1 MDINHGSLCW
11 LSLFSFFHAHTHTR
25 RQTHQCNASSFSP
38 PVLWAH
44 LHLSTQHTKW
54 MACGL
59 CVSLYAARCVSIP
72 SVSVSASVCLP
83 LITFKH
89 NLNCMSFSAYV
100 SEDAFTLLTV
110 FVFKHQCEPAWRRVG
125 VSVRVCACVLESQ
138 FPWWVTVHGPPGS
151 TELCVNSMS
160 KLLPYIIR
168 VAQALTNP
176 QKILNFSWKTLAVGN
191 IDMCKLCVS
200 KFSIQSENLIRS

>member
-1 MDINHGSLCW
+1 MT
-11 LSLFSFFHAHTHTR
+11 LSVGCPCFLFFMHTHT
-25 RQTHQCNASSFSP
+25 QTRQCNASSFS

-59 CVSLYAARCVSIP
+59 CLQLYAAMCVSIP

-89 NLNCMSFSAYV
+89 NLNCMSFFAYM

-110 FVFKHQCEPAWRRVG
+110 FVFKHQCGYEPAWRD
-125 VSVRVCACVLESQ
+125 VRASGCVCACVHESQ

-151 TELCVNSMS
+151 TESCVNSMS

-168 VAQALTNP
+168 VAQALINP
-176 QKILNFSWKTLAVGN
+176 
-191 IDMCKLCVS
+191 
-200 KFSIQSENLIRS
+200 